1 MRRMAIDKLRALQ
14 TFIAIV
20 DQGTLTRAAEAVGA
34 SLPATVRTLAALE
47 QELGVRLLQRTTRRL
62 ALTEDGRLYLERA
75 RRIVADLD
83 EADRLVGAQHAAPA
97 GSLAVTA
104 PVLFGQM
111 HVGPVVQ
118 QFVRQH
124 PQVRVNLVLL
134 DRVVNL
140 VEEGLDVGVRIGPL
154 GDSTLVAQQLG
165 TMRRV
170 VVASPEFLRR
180 HGTPQHPDALRD
192 APCLH
197 HNGTDGHLWPFRD
210 EGRTFMVA
218 VRGVMQSNL
227 SAPMLDA
234 CAAGLGFA
242 RCLRYQAE
250 PLLRAKRL
258 RIVLAGYETEPW
270 PVHVTYPSARLL
282 STRTRMFVDALKS
295 ALPPALRGT

>member
-1 MRRMAIDKLRALQ
+1 MDKLRALQ
-14 TFIAIV
+14 AFIAIV
-20 DQGTLTRAAEAVGA
+20 DHGTLTRAAEAIGS

-47 QELGVRLLQRTTRRL
+47 KELGVRLLQRTTRRL

-75 RRIVADLD
+75 RRIVADVD

-111 HVGPVVQ
+111 HVAPVVQ
-118 QFVRQH
+118 QFVQRH
-124 PQVRVNLVLL
+124 PQVRVNLALL

-165 TMRRV
+165 PMRRI
-170 VVASPEFLRR
+170 VVASPAFLRR
-180 HGTPQHPDALRD
+180 QGVPRHPDELRE
-192 APCLH
+192 APCI
-197 HNGTDGHLWPFRD
+197 HNNGPEGHLWPFSD
-210 EGRTFMVA
+210 GGRAFMVA
-218 VRGVMQSNL
+218 VRGPLQSNL
-227 SAPMLDA
+227 SAPMIDA

-242 RCLRYQAE
+242 RALHYQAE
-250 PLLRAKRL
+250 PLLRAKKL
-258 RIVLAGYETEPW
+258 RIVLADFETEPW

-282 STRTRMFVDALKS
+282 NVRTRLFVEALKS
-295 ALPPALRGT
+295 ALVPVLRGTT

>member
-1 MRRMAIDKLRALQ
+1 MALDKLRALQ

-20 DQGTLTRAAEAVGA
+20 DHGTLTRAAEAVGS

-47 QELGVRLLQRTTRRL
+47 KELGVRLLQRTTRRL

-75 RRIVADLD
+75 RRVVADID

-111 HVGPVVQ
+111 HVAPVVQ

-124 PQVRVNLVLL
+124 PQLRVNLMLL

-140 VEEGLDVGVRIGPL
+140 VEEGLDVGIRIGPL

-165 TMRRV
+165 PMRRV
-170 VVASPEFLRR
+170 VVASPAFLRR
-180 HGTPQHPDALRD
+180 QGVPRHPDELRE
-192 APCLH
+192 APCI
-197 HNGTDGHLWPFRD
+197 HNNGPEGHLWPFA
-210 EGRTFMVA
+210 EGGRTFMVA
-218 VRGVMQSNL
+218 VRGPLQSNL
-227 SAPMLDA
+227 SAPMIDA

-242 RCLRYQAE
+242 RALHYQAE
-250 PLLRAKRL
+250 PLLQAKKL
-258 RIVLAGYETEPW
+258 RIVLADFETEPW

-282 STRTRMFVDALKS
+282 NARTRLFVEALKS
-295 ALPPALRGT
+295 ALVPVLRGTA

>member
-1 MRRMAIDKLRALQ
+1 MAVDKLRALQ

-20 DQGTLTRAAEAVGA
+20 DHGTLTRAAEATGS

-47 QELGVRLLQRTTRRL
+47 KELGVRLLQRTTRRL

-83 EADRLVGAQHAAPA
+83 EADRLVGEQHAAPA
-97 GSLAVTA
+97 GSLTVTA

-124 PQVRVNLVLL
+124 PQVRVNLMLL

-140 VEEGLDVGVRIGPL
+140 VEEGLDVGIRIGPL

-165 TMRRV
+165 RMRRV
-170 VVASPEFLRR
+170 VVASPAFLRR
-180 HGTPQHPDALRD
+180 HGAPAHPDVLRD
-192 APCLH
+192 APCI
-197 HNGTDGHLWPFRD
+197 HNNGGEGHLWAFR
-210 EGRTFMVA
+210 ENGSTFMVA

-250 PLLRAKRL
+250 PLLRAKKL
-258 RIVLAGYETEPW
+258 RIVLAEFETEPW

-282 STRTRMFVDALKS
+282 NTRTRLFVQALKS
-295 ALPPALRGT
+295 ALEPALRGT

>member
-1 MRRMAIDKLRALQ
+1 MDKLRALQ
-14 TFIAIV
+14 AFIAIV
-20 DQGTLTRAAEAVGA
+20 DHGTLTRAAEALGS

-47 QELGVRLLQRTTRRL
+47 KELGVRLLQRTTRRL

-75 RRIVADLD
+75 RRIVADVD
-83 EADRLVGAQHAAPA
+83 EADRLVGAQQAAPA

-111 HVGPVVQ
+111 HVAPVVQ
-118 QFVRQH
+118 QFVQRH

-165 TMRRV
+165 LMRRI
-170 VVASPEFLRR
+170 VVASPAFLRR
-180 HGTPQHPDALRD
+180 QGLPRHPDALRD
-192 APCLH
+192 APCVH
-197 HNGTDGHLWPFRD
+197 HNGVDGNLWAFR
-210 EGRTFMVA
+210 EGGRTFMVA
-218 VRGVMQSNL
+218 VQGPMQSNL
-227 SAPMLDA
+227 SAPMLEA
-234 CAAGLGFA
+234 CAAGIGFA
-242 RCLRYQAE
+242 RCLHYQAE

-258 RIVLAGYETEPW
+258 RIVLADFETEPW

-282 STRTRMFVDALKS
+282 STRTRMFVEALKS
-295 ALPPALRGT
+295 GLPPVLRGT

>member
-1 MRRMAIDKLRALQ
+1 MDKLRALQ
-14 TFIAIV
+14 AFIAIV
-20 DQGTLTRAAEAVGA
+20 DHGTLTRAAEATGS

-47 QELGVRLLQRTTRRL
+47 KELGVRLLQRTTRRL

-83 EADRLVGAQHAAPA
+83 EADRLVGARHAAPA

-124 PQVRVNLVLL
+124 PQVRVNLMLL

-140 VEEGLDVGVRIGPL
+140 VEEGVDVGVRIGPL
-154 GDSTLVAQQLG
+154 GDSTLVAQELG
-165 TMRRV
+165 RMRRV
-170 VVASPEFLRR
+170 VVASPAFLRR
-180 HGTPQHPDALRD
+180 HGVPAHPHALSD
-192 APCLH
+192 APCI
-197 HNGTDGHLWPFRD
+197 HNNGVDGHLWPFS
-210 EGRTFMVA
+210 EAGRTFMLA
-218 VRGVMQSNL
+218 VRGPLQSNL

-250 PLLRAKRL
+250 PLIRAKKL
-258 RIVLAGYETEPW
+258 RVVLADFETEPW

-282 STRTRMFVDALKS
+282 NTRTRLFVEAMKS
-295 ALPPALRGT
+295 ALAPALRGT